1 MADKQMNA
9 SCFACSKTRKEAGL
23 DDITLSNGVWKRIE
37 EYAYLKKLR
46 GMYPVD
52 LDPMCC

>member
-9 SCFACSKTRKEAGL
+9 SCFAYSQKRKDVGL
-23 DDITLSNGVWKRIE
+23 DDITLSNGVWEGIE
-37 EYAYLKKLR
+37 EYAYLKKLC